1 MKICFWLSF
10 LFIVYTYLL
19 YPAILWIT
27 TLFTKTKRPAKSPQ
41 MPYSLSVVIAACNE
55 AGNIEKRLHNIIDQ
69 GYPPEQLEI
78 LIASDGSKDNTV
90 ELVQEFIAQRKKED
104 PAIYLYFWDEQQG
117 KPYAVNLLV
126 SKAKND
132 IIIFADSRQS
142 FIPATLQELA
152 RCFTEPTIGCVSGEL
167 FFRKDEKSDI
177 AAEMGLYW
185 QYEKKIRKLES
196 TTGALIGVTGA
207 IYAIRRNLYQPL
219 PPETILDDVLTPM
232 RILMQGYQVIF
243 CEKAIAFD
251 SLSQNTKEEWYRKL
265 RTLAGNWQLFSCGR
279 EIFNLKK
286 PFILWR
292 LLSHKIFRLLVPY
305 ALILLLFSG
314 FFCTGQFYLL
324 FVILQLLFYGA
335 ALAGY
340 RFAALQQYRI
350 FNLPY
355 FFSMLN
361 IAAGSSLFYI
371 LHGNSKKLWKRRQSQ
386 ITENEVKK

>member
-10 LFIVYTYLL
+10 GFIAYTYLL
-19 YPAILWIT
+19 YPVILWII
-27 TLFTKTKRPAKSPQ
+27 TLFTKTRRPVKGSQ
-41 MPYSLSVVIAACNE
+41 IPYSLSVVIAACNE
-55 AGNIEKRLHNIIDQ
+55 ADNIKKRLHNIIDQ
-69 GYPPEQLEI
+69 DYPPEQLEI
-78 LIASDGSKDNTV
+78 LIASDGSKDNTAG
-90 ELVQEFIAQRKKED
+90 LVQEFIAQRKDGD
-104 PAIYLYFWDEQQG
+104 PAIYLYSWDEQQG

-126 SKAKND
+126 SKAQND
-132 IIIFADSRQS
+132 IIIFTDSRQS
-142 FIPATLQELA
+142 FTPATLQELA
-152 RCFTEPTIGCVSGEL
+152 KCFTDPVIGCVSGEL

-196 TTGALIGVTGA
+196 ATGALIGVTGA
-207 IYAIRRNLYQPL
+207 IYAIRRSLYRPI

-232 RILMQGYQVIF
+232 RVLMQGYRVIF
-243 CEKAIAFD
+243 CEEATAFD

-265 RTLAGNWQLFSCGR
+265 RTLAGNWQLFSCGK
-279 EIFNLKK
+279 EIFSLKK

-305 ALILLLFSG
+305 ALILLLFSS

-324 FVILQLLFYGA
+324 FVTLQLLFYGT

-340 RFAALQQYRI
+340 RFATLQQYRI

-371 LHGNSKKLWKRRQSQ
+371 LRGNSRNLWKRRQSQ
-386 ITENEVKK
+386 TTEIE